1 MAEGARGGGGGG
13 WFQFGFCFGKATE
26 AGLEVA
32 PLLVGG
38 EAGPVRC
45 VRPSWSFSGIVRAGG
60 SPPVLLQ
67 GAVCAALPED
77 CRDVLPSET
86 HVLVLRE
93 AAVESWPVE
102 GSALVLEGEPAWRCE
117 ILPEE
122 AATVGSPPVLLQ
134 GAVCAAL
141 PEDCRDVL
149 ASETHV
155 LVLREAAVESW
166 PVEGSALVLEG
177 EPAWRCEIL
186 PEEAATVELPLVP
199 GGYVAPRPPFFTP
212 LPSTLQARK
221 LALGYEHAVLLN
233 TEGALFSWGGGRHG
247 QLGHGELESRTEPQ
261 LVEALY
267 GVPLV
272 DVAAGGWH
280 SAGISEAGDLYVWGW
295 NETGQLAL
303 PSKSVAESRATT
315 AEVKRGDMEL
325 RLTEQEAAQGPCK
338 AAFISIQAFPAL
350 LDMPDGA
357 DVCKISCGSRHTAAV
372 TCTGEL
378 YTWGWGKYGQ
388 LGHGQTA
395 SSDEAKRV
403 SCFVDWGLRVVDVVC
418 GPWTTYVHAVAR

>member
-117 ILPEE
+117 ILPGE
-122 AATVGSPPVLLQ
+122 AATVG
-134 GAVCAAL
+134 
-141 PEDCRDVL
+141 RL
-149 ASETHV
+149 ASWPWAMSMRCCSTQ
-155 LVLREAAVESW
+155 RGPSSRGEAA
-166 PVEGSALVLEG
+166 
-177 EPAWRCEIL
+177 
-186 PEEAATVELPLVP
+186 
-199 GGYVAPRPPFFTP
+199 
-212 LPSTLQARK
+212 
-221 LALGYEHAVLLN
+221 
-233 TEGALFSWGGGRHG
+233 
-247 QLGHGELESRTEPQ
+247 
-261 LVEALY
+261 
-267 GVPLV
+267 
-272 DVAAGGWH
+272 
-280 SAGISEAGDLYVWGW
+280 EAGDLYVWGW
-295 NETGQLAL
+295 NEMGQLAL

-315 AEVKRGDMEL
+315 AEVKRGNTEL
-325 RLTEQEAAQGPCK
+325 SLAEQEAAQGPCK

-418 GPWTTYVHAVAR
+418 GPWTTYVHAVAQ

>member
-1 MAEGARGGGGGG
+1 M
-13 WFQFGFCFGKATE
+13 
-26 AGLEVA
+26 
-32 PLLVGG
+32 
-38 EAGPVRC
+38 
-45 VRPSWSFSGIVRAGG
+45 
-60 SPPVLLQ
+60 
-67 GAVCAALPED
+67 
-77 CRDVLPSET
+77 
-86 HVLVLRE
+86 
-93 AAVESWPVE
+93 ESWPVE
-102 GSALVLEGEPAWRCE
+102 GL
-117 ILPEE
+117 
-122 AATVGSPPVLLQ
+122 
-134 GAVCAAL
+134 
-141 PEDCRDVL
+141 
-149 ASETHV
+149 
-155 LVLREAAVESW
+155 
-166 PVEGSALVLEG
+166 ALVLEG

-261 LVEALY
+261 LVEALH

-280 SAGISEAGDLYVWGW
+280 SAGISGDTELS
-295 NETGQLAL
+295 LA
-303 PSKSVAESRATT
+303 
-315 AEVKRGDMEL
+315 
-325 RLTEQEAAQGPCK
+325 EQEGAQGPCK

-350 LDMPDGA
+350 LDMPDGE

-372 TCTGEL
+372 TCAGEL

-418 GPWTTYVHAVAR
+418 GPWTTYVHAVAQ

>member
-1 MAEGARGGGGGG
+1 MAEGARGGGGGGGGGGG

-45 VRPSWSFSGIVRAGG
+45 VRPSWSFSGIVRAG
-60 SPPVLLQ
+60 
-67 GAVCAALPED
+67 
-77 CRDVLPSET
+77 
-86 HVLVLRE
+86 
-93 AAVESWPVE
+93 
-102 GSALVLEGEPAWRCE
+102 
-117 ILPEE
+117 
-122 AATVGSPPVLLQ
+122 GSPPVLLQ